1 MPERTVNQDFVGLKT
16 VNCAFYGAILRESM
30 TDKSQSAEVDA
41 EPKREIDPRLL
52 EILICPKTRG
62 PLSYD
67 RAKQELV
74 SKRAKLAY
82 PIRRGVPIML
92 PDEARKLG

>member
-1 MPERTVNQDFVGLKT
+1 
-16 VNCAFYGAILRESM
+16 M
-30 TDKSQSAEVDA
+30 TDKKTTSEETS

-67 RAKQELV
+67 RSKNELV

-92 PDEARKLG
+92 PSEARKLG

>member
-1 MPERTVNQDFVGLKT
+1 
-16 VNCAFYGAILRESM
+16 M
-30 TDKSQSAEVDA
+30 TDKTTAPE
-41 EPKREIDPRLL
+41 ETTERKREIDPRLL

-67 RAKQELV
+67 REKNELV